1 MNISDGVRK
10 IRDIA
15 ALDRI
20 SAVKSD
26 DGLVHIFGKF
36 FNCHRQFSCEHSN
49 IFDICN
55 SMMAQSP
62 VSTHRVY
69 TNEES
74 DILNDLEA
82 AFNDQVSLMLC
93 SMCLAIFL
101 L

>member
-1 MNISDGVRK
+1 MNIPNVRK

-15 ALDRI
+15 ALDRM

-26 DGLVHIFGKF
+26 DGLVYIFGNF
-36 FNCHRQFSCEHSN
+36 FNCHRKFISCEYSN

-62 VSTHRVY
+62 ISRNHVY
-69 TNEES
+69 TSEES

-93 SMCLAIFL
+93 SMCLAIL
-101 L
+101 LL